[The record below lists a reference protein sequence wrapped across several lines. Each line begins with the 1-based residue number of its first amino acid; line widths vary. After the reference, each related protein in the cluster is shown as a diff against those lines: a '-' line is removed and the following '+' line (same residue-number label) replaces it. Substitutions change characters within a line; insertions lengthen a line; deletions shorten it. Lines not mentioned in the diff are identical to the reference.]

1 MEKVIY
7 RLIFA
12 CQALAWFML
21 LNACSFLGEN
31 QDDIGMKAVARVHNV
46 YLYQKDLKNI
56 LEGYPNRKDSA
67 EIIQRYIDSWIKK
80 QLLVHEAE
88 KNMEIDM
95 AEIERRVQEYKDQLL
110 IYAYQKQFIEKNL
123 DTLVTPAQIEAYYQA
138 NQRNFELKQNIV
150 KGYYLKIP
158 ASAPKLNEMRMWL
171 RSNSNDAQE
180 AIKDYPY
187 AEIKL
192 LSDTTWIDFE
202 EMIANTPFFN
212 NPNRNQ
218 LLNQNKILEIA
229 DNDFVYLIKI
239 IDYKIAEQISPLDYV
254 KEHIKDIILN
264 KRKIELQNQYE
275 SQILSKAEKE
285 KSVEIFR

>member
-1 MEKVIY
+1 MEKVVY
-7 RLIFA
+7 RLIFT
-12 CQALAWFML
+12 CQVLTWFML
-21 LNACSFLGEN
+21 LNACSFLSEN

-88 KNMEIDM
+88 KNMETDI

-158 ASAPKLNEMRMWL
+158 VSAPKLNEMRMWL
-171 RSNSNDAQE
+171 RSNSNDAQD

-212 NPNRNQ
+212 SPNRNQ

-239 IDYKIAEQISPLDYV
+239 LDYKIAEQISPLDYV

-275 SQILSKAEKE
+275 NQILSKAEKE